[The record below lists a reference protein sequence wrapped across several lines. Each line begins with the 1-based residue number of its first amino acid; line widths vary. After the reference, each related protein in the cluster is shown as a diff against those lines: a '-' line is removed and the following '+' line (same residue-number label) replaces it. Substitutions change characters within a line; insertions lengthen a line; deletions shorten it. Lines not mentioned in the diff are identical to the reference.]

1 MDNRVVINNHLK
13 RGRGGKVSF
22 THLIGYAVVRALHAM
37 PEMNY
42 GFTEVDG
49 KPAVLRP
56 EHVNFGLAIDM
67 QKPDGTRQLLVPS
80 IKGSEAMDFQQFWS
94 AYEDVVRRA
103 RASKLTVED
112 FLHTTITLTNPGPSA
127 PCTPCRA

>member
-1 MDNRVVINNHLK
+1 
-13 RGRGGKVSF
+13 
-22 THLIGYAVVRALHAM
+22 M

-112 FLHTTITLTNPGPSA
+112 FLHTDDHPDEPRTIGTVHSVPRLMSGRAASSASARWSTPRSTRAPHRDPGAGS
-127 PCTPCRA
+127 R